1 MADWVGLQESADF
14 GAVVSGAIV
23 IQATLAVKP
32 PAGEIVWI
40 ADDADGPAL
49 AVRAFWACYSPRGS
63 SPLFSSGKLS
73 ASSNMSS

>member
-1 MADWVGLQESADF
+1 LVADWVGLQESADF

-49 AVRAFWACYSPRGS
+49 AVRAFLGL
-63 SPLFSSGKLS
+63 LFAKRLVTIVFFR
-73 ASSNMSS
+73 